1 MDLLRY
7 FEMGNSAID
16 AKNEWNLRYLISLD
30 DRIGQIKNNLPLE
43 LQVEF
48 DSQIETLTDDL
59 KNFESNSAIRSQTN
73 TLFLSKTSFNQSVI
87 TSITSSLKSIP
98 IFKENDNNK
107 YALDS
112 FINFLRRS
120 DDFRVSKKTNTTLI
134 VFSIFF
140 LIMQL
145 KKLQL
150 IYASTA

>member
-48 DSQIETLTDDL
+48 DSQIEMLTDDL
-59 KNFESNSAIRSQTN
+59 KNFESTSTIRSQTN

-112 FINFLRRS
+112 FINFLKRS
-120 DDFRVSKKTNTTLI
+120 DNFTISKKTNTTLI
-134 VFSIFF
+134 IFSIFF
-140 LIMQL
+140 LIMQ
-145 KKLQL
+145 
-150 IYASTA
+150 

>member
-7 FEMGNSAID
+7 FEIGKSAID

-30 DRIGQIKNNLPLE
+30 DRIDQIKNNLPLE
-43 LQVEF
+43 LKVEF
-48 DSQIETLTDDL
+48 DSQIEMLTDDL
-59 KNFESNSAIRSQTN
+59 KNFESTSTIRSQTN

-120 DDFRVSKKTNTTLI
+120 DDFRVSKKNKHNLDR
-134 VFSIFF
+134 FF
-140 LIMQL
+140 NLFF
-145 KKLQL
+145 
-150 IYASTA
+150 